1 MINGNEN
8 SAEKYTE
15 FSEYLLKNIPH
26 ENVDEVAIKSL
37 LGSCVEFEGAGVTKN
52 SMIFPNLANPG
63 ESVSI
68 KFSNIKFNLNTA
80 CDIILLCTTNP
91 LESKIAMLQFV
102 VKILKIALRAVK
114 MVDEDMTNIIRAVYM
129 LSYDNH
135 GASMEKIIE
144 YGSKNGMDET
154 QIRDTVKGLEN
165 IKCISLK
172 EGEYFLAETIVL
184 NL

>member
-26 ENVDEVAIKSL
+26 ENVDEVAVKSL
-37 LGSCVEFEGAGVTKN
+37 LGSCVEFEGAGITKN
-52 SMIFPNLANPG
+52 SMIFPNLANPR

-68 KFSNIKFNLNTA
+68 KFSNVKFNLSTA
-80 CDIILLCTTNP
+80 CDIILLWTSNP

-114 MVDEDMTNIIRAVYM
+114 MVDEDMTTVIRAVYM
-129 LSYDNH
+129 QSYDNH

-144 YGSKNGMDET
+144 YGSKSGMNISKIRET
-154 QIRDTVKGLEN
+154 VNGLEE
-165 IKCISLK
+165 IKCIFLK
-172 EGEYFLAETIVL
+172 ENEYFLAETIIL